1 MLIGK
6 LTPASPVTGKL
17 SSGSGTLDHS
27 KLTNRDLD
35 NQHPITAITG
45 LAAKLNQQDQQ
56 ISRQKQDLAG
66 VEATLTT
73 ELQAEL
79 ERAKA
84 AEANIVA
91 RIPDTVTL
99 DEFNRVLAEV
109 FDNNG

>member
-1 MLIGK
+1 MIIGK
-6 LTPASPVTGKL
+6 LTPTSSVTGKL
-17 SSGSGTLDHS
+17 ISGSGTPDHS

-45 LAAKLNQQDQQ
+45 LDVKLNQQDQQ
-56 ISRQKQDLAG
+56 ISGQKQDLAR

-73 ELQAEL
+73 KLQAEL
-79 ERAKA
+79 ERAKV

-91 RIPDTVTL
+91 SIPETVTL